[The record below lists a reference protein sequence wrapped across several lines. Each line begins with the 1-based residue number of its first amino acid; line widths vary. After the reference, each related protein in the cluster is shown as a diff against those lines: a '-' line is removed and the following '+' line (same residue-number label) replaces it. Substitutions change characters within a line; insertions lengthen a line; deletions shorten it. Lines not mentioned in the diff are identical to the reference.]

1 VLAAVVLVAAPLA
14 WAEGDVDGARAAAE
28 RGRREYNLGHWQQSI
43 DGFEKAYQLSGDAT
57 LLFNLGLAHTQLGH
71 IGEALRFYRTYLR
84 EKPEAPNRDIAEKQI
99 KALEAQEGRETAK
112 PAAAPKPANV
122 PPVPPPSVLP
132 PSAVHPAPV
141 TPPPSA
147 VHPAPVT
154 PPPSAVHPAPVTPP
168 PSAVHPAPVTP
179 PPPPAA
185 ATPAPPPPTPVPPPS
200 STAPGPAGPASPPL
214 AANVITA
221 APTPPPPAR
230 HAPLPAWL
238 PLVGVVLTIASTTGA
253 IVYGLSASHRYDDLK
268 TTCAQTAAG
277 CTADQIDGVKSRDR
291 AATLL
296 WVSAGVLA
304 AATGVT
310 IYVNTRAAGAA
321 ALWRF

>member
-1 VLAAVVLVAAPLA
+1 VLTAVVFVAAAPLA
-14 WAEGDVDGARAAAE
+14 WAEADVDAARAAAE

-84 EKPEAPNRDIAEKQI
+84 EKPDAPNRDIAEKQI
-99 KALEAQEGRETAK
+99 KELEAQAGRETAR
-112 PAAAPKPANV
+112 PAAAPKPASV
-122 PPVPPPSVLP
+122 PTIPPPP
-132 PSAVHPAPV
+132 PNG
-141 TPPPSA
+141 PPPSA

-154 PPPSAVHPAPVTPP
+154 PPATTPGAAGPAPP
-168 PSAVHPAPVTP
+168 PSAPV
-179 PPPPAA
+179 AL
-185 ATPAPPPPTPVPPPS
+185 PS
-200 STAPGPAGPASPPL
+200 TTAPGPAVAASPPP

-238 PLVGVVLTIASTTGA
+238 PLVGALLTIASTTGA
-253 IVYGLSASHRYDDLK
+253 IVYGLSASHSYDDLK
-268 TTCAQTAAG
+268 TTCGQTVAG
-277 CTADQIDGVKSRDR
+277 CTADQIDGVKSHDR
-291 AATLL
+291 AATIL

-310 IYVNTRAAGAA
+310 VYVNTRAAGAA